1 MVRVKPVDVARA
13 HLEAAIAMIPGRY
26 REAVRVA
33 VWKEP
38 AIAGEELWGAAVSAA
53 AAERRRAKG
62 IEKVTD
68 DEWRRAADVK
78 GGARIGPGITEGL
91 PKYER
96 NWAPYR
102 AAIEAVEIAPKTI
115 DPMANIDARV
125 KPIVAALVAK
135 KKEILGV

>member
-1 MVRVKPVDVARA
+1 MVRVKTVETARA
-13 HLEAAIAMIPGRY
+13 HLEAAIAVIPARY
-26 REAVRVA
+26 REAVKVA

-68 DEWRRAADVK
+68 DEWRRLADVK
-78 GGARIGPGITEGL
+78 GGARIGPGIREGL

-102 AAIEAVEIAPKTI
+102 AAIEATEIGPKTI
-115 DPMANIDARV
+115 DPLANVDNRV
-125 KPIVAALVAK
+125 KPIVSALVAK
-135 KKEILGV
+135 KKEILGT